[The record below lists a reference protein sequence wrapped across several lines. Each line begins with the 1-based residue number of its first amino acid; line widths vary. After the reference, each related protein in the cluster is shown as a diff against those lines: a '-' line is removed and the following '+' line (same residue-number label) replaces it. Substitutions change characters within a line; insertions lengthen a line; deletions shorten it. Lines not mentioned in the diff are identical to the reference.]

1 MAKVHI
7 GKKIKEVVD
16 NSPVSVTDFASRIN
30 RSRDIAYKIFKRE
43 TIDTGLL
50 QQISKVLEHNFF
62 RYYGNEQL
70 PMVKEEIAAYGKMA
84 FLTEELKVS
93 KKQLSEL
100 EKKYELLEKVNKLT
114 EEKLESLKGKN
125 KKIK

>member
-7 GKKIKEVVD
+7 GKKIKEVID

-43 TIDTGLL
+43 TIDTALL
-50 QQISKVLEHNFF
+50 QQISKVLDHNFF
-62 RYYGNEQL
+62 RYYGNEQFQ
-70 PMVKEEIAAYGKMA
+70 MVKEETTGYGKMA
-84 FLTEELKVS
+84 FLMEELKAC
-93 KKQLSEL
+93 KKQIVEL

-114 EEKLESLKGKN
+114 EEKLESLKRKN
-125 KKIK
+125 KK